1 VLPTIVQTIKEALKL
16 PYAAIA
22 LDIDDRPKTIDDGAP
37 LPSIVNRQSSIV
49 AASGSPVENP
59 AILPLTYQGEPVGQ
73 LILAPR
79 AGERGF
85 GRTDAQL
92 LDSLARHAGVAV
104 HATRLHTRTLRLAAD
119 LQHARERLVLA
130 REEERRRLR
139 RDLHDGL
146 GPALAGLALKI
157 DATRDEIQPDA
168 AGAALLHSL
177 KADVQDA
184 IADIRR
190 LVYALRPPALDEL
203 GLVAA
208 LQIQIAHYQQPGLQ
222 ISLDAPAELPALSAA
237 SEVAAYRIITEALTN
252 VVRHAQAR
260 RCQVRIA
267 IAHAIEIGVID
278 DGCGLARE
286 RRSGVGLVSMRE
298 RAEELGGWCVIE
310 PAEGGGTHV
319 RARLPVS

>member
-1 VLPTIVQTIKEALKL
+1 
-16 PYAAIA
+16 
-22 LDIDDRPKTIDDGAP
+22 
-37 LPSIVNRQSSIV
+37 
-49 AASGSPVENP
+49 
-59 AILPLTYQGEPVGQ
+59 LPLTYQGEPVGR

-79 AGERGF
+79 AGERSF

-92 LDSLARHAGVAV
+92 LDSLARHAGAAV
-104 HATRLHTRTLRLAAD
+104 HATHLHARTLRLAAD
-119 LQHARERLVLA
+119 LQQARERLVQA

-157 DATRDEIQPDA
+157 DATHDELQLDT

-177 KADVQDA
+177 KADVQEA

-208 LQIQIAHYQQPGLQ
+208 LQIQIARYQQPGLQ
-222 ISLDAPAELPALSAA
+222 ITLDAPGDLPALSAA
-237 SEVAAYRIITEALTN
+237 VEVAAYRIITEALTN
-252 VVRHAQAR
+252 VLRHAGAQ
-260 RCQVRIA
+260 RCQVRLALARAIA
-267 IAHAIEIGVID
+267 IDVID
-278 DGCGLARE
+278 DGCGLVHE